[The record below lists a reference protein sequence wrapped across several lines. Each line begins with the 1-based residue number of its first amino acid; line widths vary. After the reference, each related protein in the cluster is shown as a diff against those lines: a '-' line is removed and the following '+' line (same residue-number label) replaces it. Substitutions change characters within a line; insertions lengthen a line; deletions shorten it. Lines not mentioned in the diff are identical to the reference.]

1 MNKAEKEKQKLIQ
14 EKCQNILNDLLR
26 DDDNKYCVDCDAKG
40 PRWASWNLGI
50 FLCIRCAGI
59 HRNLGVHISK
69 VKSVNLDAWTAHQV
83 AYLQQMG
90 NSKARAV
97 YEANL
102 PDNFRRPQVDSALE
116 AFIRAKYE
124 QKKYIAKEWVQPP
137 TPPPAT
143 NPVPRPHSSP
153 AGTAINADKVVDGIK
168 SSDQTK
174 PSNDLLGLETPQNA
188 ETASSNSE
196 EDPFDAFVSAP
207 TKSNINENA
216 SKCDKKEGKSDEE
229 TDFFNQ
235 KAPEEK
241 KLDKE
246 SILKL
251 YENSN
256 LSVNMLNLNSVNQQ
270 IPFTNSTP
278 HTGIM
283 GQAFAGQ
290 MQPQHTQGVPV
301 IPQGAFFNGPTQPIS
316 QASMFTATTNPFLA
330 TSIPN
335 SYPPNVTQLQQQMS
349 SLQLNSALNNSW
361 IPTQNNL
368 PQASVA
374 NVATSQFP
382 TTGLINPFVQTSTSV
397 TPSGYQTND
406 MFVGNYFASQTT
418 DNTNT
423 QWAMNPNAVQMTTN
437 LWQ

>member
-1 MNKAEKEKQKLIQ
+1 MSKVEREKNKLVL
-14 EKCQNILNDLLR
+14 EKCQSLLSELLR
-26 DDDNKYCVDCDAKG
+26 DEDNKYCVDCDAKG

-69 VKSVNLDAWTAHQV
+69 VKSVNLDAWTPNQV

-102 PDNFRRPQVDSALE
+102 PDNFRRPHIDSALE
-116 AFIRAKYE
+116 QFIRAKYE

-153 AGTAINADKVVDGIK
+153 AGTAINAEKVDGK
-168 SSDQTK
+168 KESK
-174 PSNDLLGLETPQNA
+174 AFNDLLGLETPQDGNKSD
-188 ETASSNSE
+188 TVSSNGE

-207 TKSNINENA
+207 LNSTQIEVAVNGT
-216 SKCDKKEGKSDEE
+216 KCDKNDGKSNDEA
-229 TDFFNQ
+229 DFFNQ

-256 LSVNMLNLNSVNQQ
+256 TSSNMLNLNSMNSLNQLS
-270 IPFTNSTP
+270 FTNSSANTLLGTQFGGSVP
-278 HTGIM
+278 
-283 GQAFAGQ
+283 Q
-290 MQPQHTQGVPV
+290 MSQPTQGASVM
-301 IPQGAFFNGPTQPIS
+301 PQTAFFNGPTTQLPP
-316 QASMFTATTNPFLA
+316 QQSMFPATTNPFLA
-330 TSIPN
+330 NISNPSITPQ
-335 SYPPNVTQLQQQMS
+335 VTQMQQQMS
-349 SLQLNSALNNSW
+349 SLQLNCGLTNSNNWLPS
-361 IPTQNNL
+361 NNA
-368 PQASVA
+368 PSG
-374 NVATSQFP
+374 QFP
-382 TTGLINPFVQTSTSV
+382 ATGLINPFVQ
-397 TPSGYQTND
+397 PPNPIQSGFQAND
-406 MFVGNYFASQTT
+406 AFVGNFFATPSDTG
-418 DNTNT
+418 NN
-423 QWAMNPNAVQMTTN
+423 QWLMNNPNQMSATAN
-437 LWQ
+437 IWQ